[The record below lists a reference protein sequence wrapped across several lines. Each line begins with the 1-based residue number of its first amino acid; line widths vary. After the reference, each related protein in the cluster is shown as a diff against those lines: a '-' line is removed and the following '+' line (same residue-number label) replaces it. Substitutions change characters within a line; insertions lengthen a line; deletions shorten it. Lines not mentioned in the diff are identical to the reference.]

1 MELGIRGKLAV
12 VTGGSRGL
20 GLASAKAL
28 AEEGANILLFARR
41 KEELE
46 RARKEIK
53 ASAPSAEVDYVAGDL
68 RNRDDIELLF
78 KRAEEL
84 GGADI
89 LVYSTGGPK
98 PGSFFELEA
107 GDWDEAYRLLAFS
120 SVWTARLAAEQM
132 KRKGWGRIVFIG
144 SVTLLKPWR
153 ELALSNI
160 MRMPIVG
167 LTRTLALEL
176 APYNITVNAVLPSL
190 ILTDR
195 VRQLAQKRASEK
207 GLSFEDALKELA
219 SRIPLGRPGRPEELA
234 SVVAFLASE
243 KASFITGALIPVD
256 GGASIKD

>member
-1 MELGIRGKLAV
+1 MDLGIKGKLAV

-20 GLASAKAL
+20 GFASALEL
-28 AEEGANILLFARR
+28 AREGARLLLFSRNREALESAR
-41 KEELE
+41 E
-46 RARKEIK
+46 RILSE
-53 ASAPSAEVDYVAGDL
+53 APRTEVHVVEGDL
-68 RNRDDIELLF
+68 RRKDDIEKLF
-78 KRAEEL
+78 READFL

-98 PGSFFELEA
+98 PGRFFDLEA
-107 GDWDEAYRLLAFS
+107 DDWDEAYRLIAFS
-120 SVWTARLAAEQM
+120 SVWTARLAARQM
-132 KRKGWGRIVFIG
+132 MNKKWGRIIFIG
-144 SVTLLKPWR
+144 SVTLLRPWR

-195 VRQLAQKRASEK
+195 VKQLAERKALEE
-207 GLSFEDALKELA
+207 GISFEEALKKLA
-219 SRIPLGRPGRPEELA
+219 ARIPLGRPGKPEELA
-234 SVVAFLASE
+234 AVVAFLASE
-243 KASFITGALIPVD
+243 RASFITGALIPVD